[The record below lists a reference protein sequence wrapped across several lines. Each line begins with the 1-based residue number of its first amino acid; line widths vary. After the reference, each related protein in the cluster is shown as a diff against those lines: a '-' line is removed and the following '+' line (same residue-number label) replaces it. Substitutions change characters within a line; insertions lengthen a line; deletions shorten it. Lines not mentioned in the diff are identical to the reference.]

1 MNQDRNLLKNAVLL
15 AVDFLLNIVLGS
27 FYKVVV

>member
-1 MNQDRNLLKNAVLL
+1 MNQDRDLLKNAVLL